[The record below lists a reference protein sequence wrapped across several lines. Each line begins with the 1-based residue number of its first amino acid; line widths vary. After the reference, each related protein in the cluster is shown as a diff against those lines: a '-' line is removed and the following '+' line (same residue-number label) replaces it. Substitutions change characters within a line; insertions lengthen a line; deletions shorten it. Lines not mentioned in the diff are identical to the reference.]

1 MKSVL
6 ISIQPKW
13 CHRIIDGE
21 KKIEVR
27 KTKPKLAT
35 PFKVYIY
42 CSAGSYDWRK
52 DIWATAYFPPSGECT
67 NMSQMVI
74 GEFVC
79 DDIKTYPAD
88 DFVGAEGSDGTIIT
102 EPKDGEFAYWIPEEK
117 ETCLPYEKIL
127 AYGNGKTLYGW
138 HISDLKIYDN
148 PRELS
153 EFWAYNEELHKRYDS
168 ERDFCCYDATNEHG
182 ESLTDCGDAYNN
194 ILNCYRCWEEWSGW
208 CHHVT
213 RPPQSWC
220 YVEELQNV

>member
-52 DIWATAYFPPSGECT
+52 DIWTTAYRLPNSEIT

-79 DDIKTYPAD
+79 DCITPLYNVCTDEWRLLRGGLHEIEKQL
-88 DFVGAEGSDGTIIT
+88 VGMACLT
-102 EPKDGEFAYWIPEEK
+102 EEELH
-117 ETCLPYEKIL
+117 EY
-127 AYGNGKTLYGW
+127 ANGKYCYAW
-138 HISDLKIYDN
+138 HISDLKIYN
-148 PRELS
+148 KPRELS
-153 EFWAYNEELHKRYDS
+153 DFKTPPCEKS
-168 ERDFCCYDATNEHG
+168 EKSCGKCKYLVKIDTPDMYEV
-182 ESLTDCGDAYNN
+182 DCFVENGRE
-194 ILNCYRCWEEWSGW
+194 I
-208 CHHVT
+208 T

-220 YVEELQNV
+220 YVEERKMFEYEVCLD